1 MPFWSLETLVQGAQ
15 AETLIDPF
23 HMDRVKSA
31 AYELGLADQVFC
43 TSDRAANRRT
53 LQEREK
59 LIIPPGQFALLL
71 SSEKIRIPPD
81 TIGFISIKARIKF
94 RGMVNISAQV

>member
-1 MPFWSLETLVQGAQ
+1 MNWVLLIRFSALQIVLRTEGLCRNVKNSL
-15 AETLIDPF
+15 
-23 HMDRVKSA
+23 S
-31 AYELGLADQVFC
+31 
-43 TSDRAANRRT
+43 
-53 LQEREK
+53 
-59 LIIPPGQFALLL
+59 PPGQFALLL